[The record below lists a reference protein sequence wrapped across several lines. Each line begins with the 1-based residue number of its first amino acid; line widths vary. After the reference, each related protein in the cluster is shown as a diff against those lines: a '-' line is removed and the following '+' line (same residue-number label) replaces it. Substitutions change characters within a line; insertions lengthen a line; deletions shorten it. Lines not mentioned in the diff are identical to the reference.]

1 MTVRRVYRRILLLK
15 SREVKALSV
24 LKRLTAWF
32 TGRQLQGYSDA
43 LSAATHADVS
53 ALGVAVTAEV
63 IAPGRLAGRRRIC
76 LAEDV
81 YIILLIQKSFSVA
94 ISHIK

>member
-1 MTVRRVYRRILLLK
+1 MTVRRVYRRILLSK

-24 LKRLTAWF
+24 LKRLTACFAW
-32 TGRQLQGYSDA
+32 RQAQGYADTF
-43 LSAATHADVS
+43 SAAAHAYVP
-53 ALGVAVTAEV
+53 ALGVAVAAKE
-63 IAPGRLAGRRRIC
+63 IAVGRLAGRRRIC